1 MARNAAIDLREL
13 TALDLRLSGASYRQI
28 GAELGV
34 SHVQAFRDVQRV
46 LHQIVAEPAS
56 ELRGQ
61 ELARLDRLT
70 LTHWP
75 AAIKGDHRATAVVL
89 QIMDRRIRLLGLDAP
104 QRIDITGW
112 IREMAAAEGLD
123 ADQAVRDAEAFVRD
137 SRL

>member
-13 TALDLRLSGASYRQI
+13 AALDLRLSGASYRRI
-28 GAELGV
+28 GAQLGV

-46 LHQIVAEPAS
+46 LREFVAEPAS
-56 ELRGQ
+56 ALRGQ
-61 ELARLDRLT
+61 ELARLDRLM

-75 AAIKGDHRATAVVL
+75 AAIEGNHKATAVVL

-104 QRIDITGW
+104 HRIDITGW

-123 ADQAVRDAEAFVRD
+123 PDQAAQDADAFVR
-137 SRL
+137 SLPA